1 MASVSNKGFLWCLA
15 STLLG
20 LSLFIKIAFTWNLL
34 YLTPQLSLNY
44 RTWRIHSNII
54 FVFNI
59 QYVYVCI
66 YIYISSKKIV
76 TIVSSIQSASHTT
89 IKEKETTRLKFA
101 QVTHYYFFE
110 HLCFIFK
117 RQNFG
122 VSTYWCEWKLYTL
135 FRDSLAKVGA
145 QLHMKTGCM

>member
-1 MASVSNKGFLWCLA
+1 MASVSNEGFLWCLA

-44 RTWRIHSNII
+44 WTWRIHSNII

-66 YIYISSKKIV
+66 YIYIKQKNCYHSFKH
-76 TIVSSIQSASHTT
+76 SIGFSHNY
-89 IKEKETTRLKFA
+89 
-101 QVTHYYFFE
+101 QG
-110 HLCFIFK
+110 K
-117 RQNFG
+117 RNHKAEICTGNPLLFLWAFMFHFQK
-122 VSTYWCEWKLYTL
+122 TKLWGINLLMWMEALYP
-135 FRDSLAKVGA
+135 F
-145 QLHMKTGCM
+145 